1 MSNQTRY
8 WVQTFPIPRS
18 LNQIGI
24 INRVLLIRST
34 FFLIPILLILL
45 LWPHTWLLAQD
56 DRSDAHLGMWRIQTD
71 EPFGII
77 YTHSVQLSPVTE
89 RYHIDK
95 TGDLILDETL
105 FSTYGAGLPATTP
118 YDFEITEDS
127 FRIFNIQL
135 KMDHLVYRTGAV
147 RANHRLLIRDQ
158 DIPFITFSSP
168 GQAVEF
174 TSKSAPLLYYVIKE
188 VIK

>member
-1 MSNQTRY
+1 MQR
-8 WVQTFPIPRS
+8 FPIPRS
-18 LNQIGI
+18 LNQNGF
-24 INRVLLIRST
+24 INRVFLIRSA
-34 FFLIPILLILL
+34 FFLILL
-45 LWPHTWLLAQD
+45 LLLLSLWPQLWLLARD
-56 DRSDAHLGMWRIQTD
+56 DRSGTQLGMWRLKPNETFD
-71 EPFGII
+71 II

-95 TGDLILDETL
+95 AGDVILDETL

-158 DIPFITFSSP
+158 DIPFVTFSSP

-174 TSKSAPLLYYVIKE
+174 ISIRAPLLYYVIKE